1 MKGKKTITAA
11 GQVSPGLESDTYA
24 LSALSVSEL
33 FALELKAMYWT
44 ENQLL
49 LSIPVLERSAA
60 SAELKDALATHLEVT
75 KEHVGRLEVIFEMM
89 GERICAVKCNATEG
103 LDIDAENV
111 IAQTLA
117 DSPERDLGIILASR
131 KTEQHEAAG
140 YKGLIA
146 LAGLLGRDDVTA
158 LLEQT
163 LMEEEQADQ
172 LLAAL
177 APTTPIVG

>member
-1 MKGKKTITAA
+1 MKGKKTIAA
-11 GQVSPGLESDTYA
+11 AAPAAPVLESDSYA
-24 LSALSVSEL
+24 LSSLSVAEL

-49 LSIPVLERSAA
+49 LSIPVLERAAA
-60 SAELKDALATHLEVT
+60 SAELKDALANHLEVT

-89 GERICAVKCNATEG
+89 GERICAVKCNAMEG

-117 DSPERDLGIILASR
+117 DSQERDLGIILSAR

-146 LAGLLGRDDVTA
+146 LATLLGRDDVTA
-158 LLEQT
+158 LLQQS

-177 APTTPIVG
+177 APTTPMA